1 MEQAL
6 EGFELRVVGI
16 VVPLLDEPVDE
27 QEVVAEL
34 FDVARVEVRAAIL
47 GVLPLGVLF
56 GREGSDLLAYFGHHV
71 GKGEAAAALFVAAV
85 EVEEGVDVKGRAHK
99 DGVVLP
105 HVDHRLRVAP
115 QVGQR
120 GFESRET
127 ALETLDEI
135 DLTEARQLQ
144 RDALGGH
151 VAPSVA
157 LDVAAI
163 HEKLEGAIAEI
174 ADAARVLGGALRGKG
189 VLVPLGVEKAG
200 DARADEFGGVG
211 KEFGQPLAQPI
222 VEALGVGHLGESQF
236 GVVIAL
242 HVGAGAAHEDVLQH
256 AVADFGREVGESLVA
271 LSGRQFVVV
280 QQVVVAAAHIGKEAL
295 EIAAVSLGERGG
307 RAVAGE
313 EIDLVAQVL
322 RTVVLRCGG
331 EQADVGAEA
340 VAGGDVADERVEP
353 TIALRVVVAQAVA
366 LVDEQQAVV
375 GGGQGEVER
384 CGGEGVGR
392 GGRFVVALFIG
403 RGGVLDGEVEEVDRR
418 LGGGFFGGGGVRVGD
433 PLVGGFV
440 EELADAAGSGEVD
453 ECTDGR
459 VGLGVEARH
468 RFAPSAQHRRR
479 SDDEHAPRAAGRL
492 AALCQKVLGQEHGH
506 HRFAQSHHVGE
517 EETAVLAQDV
527 PTLLHGIELIVE
539 RVEVFGKVAGEGV
552 TEALVEDVA
561 KLVDERLD
569 VEFGRGDRGGGA
581 VGAVAAGSG
590 AHHLLEKGLRP
601 RFGECPLALKPRKL
615 AVETRAVAGHGG
627 DECGVA
633 LEVVEFGVA
642 FESLARE
649 VRTAHDAARIVLAR
663 EDVALRVEKLLVPFG
678 IGAAIEVHVDALVG
692 AVGEQEGKGA
702 YVLLGDGQIGEVRAQ
717 EIGRVG
723 GVFVLGLLHHRGVD
737 IRVFA
742 DEEFDARALALQEAF
757 QFAHQEGHAGQIPIA
772 GGDVEGGEALVA

>member
-1 MEQAL
+1 M
-6 EGFELRVVGI
+6 
-16 VVPLLDEPVDE
+16 
-27 QEVVAEL
+27 
-34 FDVARVEVRAAIL
+34 AAI
-47 GVLPLGVLF
+47 
-56 GREGSDLLAYFGHHV
+56 D
-71 GKGEAAAALFVAAV
+71 
-85 EVEEGVDVKGRAHK
+85 
-99 DGVVLP
+99 
-105 HVDHRLRVAP
+105 
-115 QVGQR
+115 
-120 GFESRET
+120 
-127 ALETLDEI
+127 
-135 DLTEARQLQ
+135 
-144 RDALGGH
+144 
-151 VAPSVA
+151 
-157 LDVAAI
+157 
-163 HEKLEGAIAEI
+163 EKLEGAVAEI
-174 ADAARVLGGALRGKG
+174 ADAARVLGGALRGEG
-189 VLVPLGVEKAG
+189 VFVPLGVEKAG

-222 VEALGVGHLGESQF
+222 VEALRVGHLGESQF

-242 HVGAGAAHEDVLQH
+242 HVGAGAAHEEVLQH
-256 AVADFGREVGESLVA
+256 AVADFGREVGEGLVA
-271 LSGRQFVVV
+271 LGGRQFVVV

-340 VAGGDVADERVEP
+340 VAGGDVADERIEP

-375 GGGQGEVER
+375 GGREGEVER
-384 CGGEGVGR
+384 SGGEGVGR

-418 LGGGFFGGGGVRVGD
+418 LGGGFFGGDGVRVGD

-440 EELADAAGSGEVD
+440 EELADAAGSSEVD

-479 SDDEHAPRAAGRL
+479 SDDEHAPRAPGRR

-539 RVEVFGKVAGEGV
+539 RVEVFGEIAGEGMA
-552 TEALVEDVA
+552 EALVEDVA

-569 VEFGRGDRGGGA
+569 VEFGRGDGRGGA

-601 RFGECPLALKPRKL
+601 RFGECPLALKPRKV

-642 FESLARE
+642 FEALARE

-663 EDVALRVEKLLVPFG
+663 EDVALRVEKLLMPFG

-692 AVGEQEGKGA
+692 AVGE
-702 YVLLGDGQIGEVRAQ
+702 
-717 EIGRVG
+717 
-723 GVFVLGLLHHRGVD
+723 
-737 IRVFA
+737 
-742 DEEFDARALALQEAF
+742 
-757 QFAHQEGHAGQIPIA
+757 
-772 GGDVEGGEALVA
+772 